1 MPSRP
6 TSNRVR
12 ARTSISPTTIGAASS
27 EGSAATAIPTSS
39 SCLAPMFPADLPAE
53 WRAKA
58 EEFRRFG
65 ADDQALTLEACADDL
80 GEAYRAWQD
89 EPLTLEEAAEE
100 SGYGY
105 SSLQQRVSSG
115 EIPNAG
121 EKGQPRIRRADLPR
135 KARARCFELEL
146 GEPDLAAEVLAGKL

>member
-1 MPSRP
+1 MM
-6 TSNRVR
+6 
-12 ARTSISPTTIGAASS
+12 I
-27 EGSAATAIPTSS
+27 
-39 SCLAPMFPADLPAE
+39 PADLPAA
-53 WRAKA
+53 WRRKA

-115 EIPNAG
+115 EIPNIG
-121 EKGQPRIRRADLPR
+121 EKGQSRIRRADLPR
-135 KARARCFELEL
+135 KCPSQRFKLES